1 MKNRTIIRS
10 RFHVYLKFVFERRK
24 EKKQIIGDDLEIE
37 LARDPVAES
46 TRDDE
51 AGRGLELD
59 SVNLPGAAPLN
70 QSSQLMKGMMEDL
83 KFTISAQSVKE
94 ELEGYKAFIK
104 EEDEYLATMIRNR
117 MELQLVQDSIRET
130 GKTGKSKKKPEKL
143 DK

>member
-1 MKNRTIIRS
+1 MRNKTINRS
-10 RFHVYLKFVFERRK
+10 RFHLYLKFVFERRK

-46 TRDDE
+46 TRHDE

-59 SVNLPGAAPLN
+59 SVNLPGTAPLN

-94 ELEGYKAFIK
+94 ELDGYKAFIK

-117 MELQLVQDSIRET
+117 IELQ
-130 GKTGKSKKKPEKL
+130 
-143 DK
+143 

>member
-24 EKKQIIGDDLEIE
+24 EKKHIRGDDLEIE

-46 TRDDE
+46 TRHDE

-59 SVNLPGAAPLN
+59 SVNLPGTAPLN
-70 QSSQLMKGMMEDL
+70 QTSQLMNGMKEDL

-94 ELEGYKAFIK
+94 ELEDYKAFIK
-104 EEDEYLATMIRNR
+104 E
-117 MELQLVQDSIRET
+117 
-130 GKTGKSKKKPEKL
+130 
-143 DK
+143 